1 MCFITQSNKSDK
13 NINLTRNPET
23 LVAGEAGILVVIDPR
38 VEAPQILAAGI
49 SPRAAVLM
57 LDPNRDGVEQITQ
70 ALADHASTSLYILC
84 HGTPGTLY
92 LGKTPLSLANLDR
105 YTYHLQEWGV
115 TEILF
120 YSCNVAAGD
129 AGAEFIE
136 RLYQLTKANIAAA
149 TQRVG
154 SVAQGGSWHLDYQL
168 GQIDPDLAVLPGLQ
182 DAYPGVFAISEFF
195 DGTFSDDKLYGG
207 KGNDLIRGSE
217 GNDLLYGEA
226 GDDTL
231 KGGEGNDTVEGGE
244 GKDLIYG
251 WRGDDSL
258 FGGANDDEM
267 HGGRGQDQLYG
278 GKGDDAI
285 GGGADNDI
293 INGGAG
299 NDIIFGDNYIAGT
312 ANIPGTGNLDSNLVV
327 NGSFEDN
334 SVKPGK
340 WSVFQSIPG
349 WTTIVG
355 PGIEIQELS
364 NNFGAAA
371 DGQTWVELDS
381 HKGSDTNSGM
391 RQDID
396 TTAGET
402 YQLSFAYSPRSGIS
416 AASNIIEVYWNSKLL
431 DTITDEGGSSNDWT
445 TYTYEVEANNGN
457 STALEFRA
465 AGISDRLGGFIDDVK
480 VQRVNEEM
488 IALGNG
494 TVSGDDQMH
503 GEDSEDNDQI
513 LGGDGDDHI
522 FGGKGDD
529 ILNGGTGKDYIWGG
543 VGHDL
548 FVLNQGQGKDIIAD
562 YDIQQDAIGLTDGL
576 ALEQLDITQSHDD
589 TVIKFGNDVLAF
601 LTDVNADQLIAQG
614 TFQSFAMI

>member
-1 MCFITQSNKSDK
+1 
-13 NINLTRNPET
+13 
-23 LVAGEAGILVVIDPR
+23 EAGDDTLKGGEGNDT
-38 VEAPQILAAGI
+38 VEGGEGKDLIYGW
-49 SPRAAVLM
+49 RG
-57 LDPNRDGVEQITQ
+57 DD
-70 ALADHASTSLYILC
+70 SLF
-84 HGTPGTLY
+84 GG
-92 LGKTPLSLANLDR
+92 
-105 YTYHLQEWGV
+105 
-115 TEILF
+115 
-120 YSCNVAAGD
+120 AGD
-129 AGAEFIE
+129 D
-136 RLYQLTKANIAAA
+136 QMH
-149 TQRVG
+149 
-154 SVAQGGSWHLDYQL
+154 GGR
-168 GQIDPDLAVLPGLQ
+168 GQD
-182 DAYPGVFAISEFF
+182 E
-195 DGTFSDDKLYGG
+195 LYGG
-207 KGNDLIRGSE
+207 EGNDLIRGSE

-258 FGGANDDEM
+258 FGGAGDDEI
-267 HGGRGQDQLYG
+267 HGGRGQDELYG
-278 GKGDDAI
+278 GDGDDVI
-285 GGGADNDI
+285 GGGAGNDI

-299 NDIIFGDNYIAGT
+299 KDLIFGDNYIPGT
-312 ANIPGTGNLDSNLVV
+312 ANLDSNLVV

-364 NNFGAAA
+364 NKFGAAA
-371 DGQTWVELDS
+371 DGHAWVELDS
-381 HKGSDTNSGM
+381 HKGPDTNSGM
-391 RQDID
+391 SQDIN

-416 AASNIIEVYWNSKLL
+416 AASNIIEVYWNSELL

-445 TYTYEVEANNGN
+445 TYTYEVEANNGD

-480 VQRVNEEM
+480 VQ
-488 IALGNG
+488 LSNG
-494 TVSGDDQMH
+494 TVFGDDEIH
-503 GEDSEDNDQI
+503 GDHSEDNDEI
-513 LGGDGDDHI
+513 LGGEGDDQI
-522 FGGKGDD
+522 VGGKGDD

-562 YDIQQDAIGLTDGL
+562 YDIEQDAIGLTDGL

-589 TVIKFGNDVLAF
+589 TVIKFGEF
-601 LTDVNADQLIAQG
+601 
-614 TFQSFAMI
+614 